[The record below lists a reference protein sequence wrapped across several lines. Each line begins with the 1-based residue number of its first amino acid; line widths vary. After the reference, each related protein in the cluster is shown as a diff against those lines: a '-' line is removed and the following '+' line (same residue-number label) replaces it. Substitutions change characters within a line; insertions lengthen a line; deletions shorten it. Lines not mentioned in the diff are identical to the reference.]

1 MKNLVTTLL
10 TFSFIVCFS
19 QFEASAQDKTPKK
32 QENKKPSMNTTTP
45 AQGGH
50 KVKISTSYGDMV
62 IRLYDETPKHRDN
75 FLKLAG
81 EHFFDSLLFHR
92 VIKGFMIQGGD
103 PLSKNASPTQML
115 GSGDNGYTIPA
126 EFNAKLIHRKGALC
140 AARTENP
147 EKKSSGCQFY
157 IVQGKP
163 ASDQELDMFDRN
175 RQTKYTPEQRNIYK
189 TVGGT
194 PFLDMNY
201 TVFGEVISGL
211 DVIDKIASVATQPG
225 DRPTQDVRM
234 KVSLV
239 K

>member
-1 MKNLVTTLL
+1 MKTRIAFLITVSCLL
-10 TFSFIVCFS
+10 SFAS
-19 QFEASAQDKTPKK
+19 QQVSAQDKTSKK
-32 QENKKPSMNTTTP
+32 QTMTKTESAAEPR
-45 AQGGH
+45 
-50 KVKISTSYGDMV
+50 VKISTSYGDMV
-62 IRLYDETPKHRDN
+62 VKLYNETPQHRDK
-75 FLKLAG
+75 FLKLTN

-103 PLSKNASPTQML
+103 PLSKNAGPSQML

-126 EFNAKLIHRKGALC
+126 EFNPKLIHKKGALA

-163 ASDQELDMFDRN
+163 MTDAELNMMEQRTG
-175 RQTKYTPEQRNIYK
+175 TKYTEEQRNIYK

-194 PFLDMNY
+194 PFLDMSY
-201 TVFGEVISGL
+201 TVFGEVVSGL
-211 DVIDKIASVATQPG
+211 DVIDKIAAVQTQPG
-225 DRPTQDVRM
+225 DRPAQDVRM
-234 KVSLV
+234 KVTLV